1 MDTFG
6 AILNGS
12 NSVRDFLSVPVLFEP
27 GTHFLY
33 NNGVS
38 HILALVV
45 QKVAG
50 MDYVEYLRPRFL
62 DPAEVYCTVE
72 ETERG
77 ELEGSRTVT
86 NAEGFAKLSLLYL
99 QEGVWNGKQLLRA
112 DLARAACEHQVASGR
127 CSSVSFMH
135 EEQFAGYGY
144 QIWRNRM
151 GGARLD
157 GGRGQFGFLFYDQE
171 LAIVC
176 NAVVADSGI
185 IPQTFF
191 ETIYLA
197 VDQPEADQSRE
208 LAVYL
213 ENWNELNGL
222 WSDPGFKDD
231 YYGATFTLEEN
242 AWEIEK
248 MGIDW
253 KEGVQ
258 LKIRLTVKGEKI
270 TVDCGLGG
278 EWVENEIL
286 PLPRENDRLNSI
298 FRVEHPVSR
307 VSGGWLTGFCFV
319 FQVRD
324 TD

>member
-144 QIWRNRM
+144 QIWVDEREGSFMFRGAFGQM
-151 GGARLD
+151 IVVVPGKDLVLSWTSGAGGKAR
-157 GGRGQFGFLFYDQE
+157 
-171 LAIVC
+171 
-176 NAVVADSGI
+176 
-185 IPQTFF
+185 
-191 ETIYLA
+191 
-197 VDQPEADQSRE
+197 
-208 LAVYL
+208 
-213 ENWNELNGL
+213 
-222 WSDPGFKDD
+222 
-231 YYGATFTLEEN
+231 
-242 AWEIEK
+242 
-248 MGIDW
+248 
-253 KEGVQ
+253 
-258 LKIRLTVKGEKI
+258 
-270 TVDCGLGG
+270 
-278 EWVENEIL
+278 
-286 PLPRENDRLNSI
+286 
-298 FRVEHPVSR
+298 
-307 VSGGWLTGFCFV
+307 
-319 FQVRD
+319 
-324 TD
+324 